1 VKKLSKLM
9 GTGLFALLTLSV
21 LVTLS
26 CSQKPAAVPG
36 EKVVVEFKYP
46 EWVYYDLIYLADDLG
61 YFDDAGVRPN
71 YVGQIAAGQMIP
83 ALTTGDLDVANRH
96 TPLVVAAVASGA
108 DIKIFAA
115 GSKSTQPNPH
125 MKYFVKVGSPI
136 SGINDFAG
144 KTLGINSFGA
154 CSEFVTKKYAQD
166 HGIDPAS
173 ISMATAPDSEQEIPL
188 LRGDTDVAIIHP
200 LSSGRASA
208 NKEEFRLLFSDWD
221 IDGGISGMCP
231 YSVSGSFLKEHP
243 EAVTELTEI
252 LSKAAQ
258 WNNEH
263 PEEARAM
270 MAKRF
275 GFKLEETEMFE
286 FYPDQIIPDLN
297 IKYWLDRLEAEQK
310 IAPGQVKPEQ
320 VFTNNLN
327 PAKA

>member
-1 VKKLSKLM
+1 MKLCEKF
-9 GTGLFALLTLSV
+9 LFFFLAALV
-21 LVTLS
+21 VTPS
-26 CSQKPAAVPG
+26 AVFAGGGQQKPSDPNA
-36 EKVVVEFKYP
+36 VVEFKYP

-61 YFDDAGVRPN
+61 YFDNAKVKPK

-115 GSKSTQPNPH
+115 GSKSTQANPH
-125 MKYFVKVGSPI
+125 MKYFVTANSNIQSIKEFG
-136 SGINDFAG
+136 G

-154 CSEFVTKKYAQD
+154 CSEYVTKKYALD
-166 HGIDPAS
+166 NGVDPSS
-173 ISMATAPDSEQEIPL
+173 IKMSTAPDAEQEVPL

-208 NKEEFRLLFSDWD
+208 NTTDFRLLFSDWD

-231 YSVSGSFLKEHP
+231 YSVSGKFLKDHP

-252 LSKAAQ
+252 LSRAAQ
-258 WNNEH
+258 WNNDH
-263 PEEARAM
+263 REEARAL

-297 IKYWLDRLEAEQK
+297 VQYWLDRLEAEK
-310 IAPGQVKPEQ
+310 KLTPGQVKPNQ
-320 VFTNNLN
+320 VFTNQLN
-327 PAKA
+327 PANKV